1 MKRVLCFLSLVI
13 FGLFW
18 CGTVHGENIYVEDQA
33 NVLSS
38 ETKEEVYQY
47 NQAYKGLKLRP
58 QLAVVTLQQLPENY
72 SIESYAN
79 EKFNQLGI
87 GDAEHDSGILYVI
100 AVNDRKQRIEVGYG
114 LEGDIPD
121 ALAMDLMTEE
131 AKGYFREENYDA
143 GVKLVVSNINQV
155 LLGNKTIKDFEPGF
169 FEKHF
174 AGKSAWDI
182 IRNYAFPAIVVLVIL
197 YVFLEPPILKI
208 HIYLKARR
216 EFANELKKDL
226 KKADPKF
233 QRYSVRK
240 MIRSKEPE
248 VLDAREKIV
257 KRYKRLKKK
266 KPQYYHFWYAFGT
279 LTLMDLFKKKKKEM
293 LQYSVYYHHRD
304 LWSNKSSNDRY
315 DRDRSSGGG
324 DSFGGGSS
332 GGGGASS
339 DW

>member
-13 FGLFW
+13 FGLSW

-58 QLAVVTLQQLPENY
+58 QLAVVTLEELPEGQT
-72 SIESYAN
+72 IESFAN
-79 EKFNQLGI
+79 ETFNQLGI
-87 GDAEHDSGILYVI
+87 GDKEYNSGVLYVL

-131 AKGYFREENYDA
+131 AKDYFRSENYDA
-143 GVKLVVSNINQV
+143 GVKIVTSNINQI
-155 LLGNKTIKDFEPGF
+155 LIGSKTIKDFETDLF
-169 FEKHF
+169 ARDS
-174 AGKSAWDI
+174 AGKRFWSFI
-182 IRNYAFPAIVVLVIL
+182 QTFLLPIVIVLAGIYFISEGPVIKL
-197 YVFLEPPILKI
+197 Y
-208 HIYLKARR
+208 IYWKARR
-216 EFANELKKDL
+216 QFTTELKKDL

-233 QRYSVRK
+233 QRYSVNK
-240 MIRSKEPE
+240 MIHSKEPE
-248 VLDAREKIV
+248 VLEAREKIV
-257 KRYKRLKKK
+257 KRYKRRKKK
-266 KPQYYHFWYAFGT
+266 KPLYYHFYYAFGT
-279 LTLMDLFKKKKKEM
+279 LTLMGLLSKKKKEM
-293 LQYSVYYHHRD
+293 QQYSVYYHHRD
-304 LWSNKSSNDRY
+304 LWNNSGSSS
-315 DRDRSSGGG
+315 DRDSYGGG